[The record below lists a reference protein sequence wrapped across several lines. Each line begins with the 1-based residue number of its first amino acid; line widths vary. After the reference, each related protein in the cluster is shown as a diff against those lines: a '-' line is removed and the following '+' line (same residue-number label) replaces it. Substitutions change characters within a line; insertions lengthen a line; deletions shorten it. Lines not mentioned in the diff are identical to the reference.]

1 MFLQSRVD
9 DQSVWFEYDQ
19 SDLSSHQ
26 ECSYTE
32 MDNPY
37 KNGKEDQE
45 ILSIE
50 DDACTFVSLQ
60 VMQKMV
66 DERASCKYCGGSLST
81 IEDNDSLQSLC
92 SLWNFKCSDN
102 LCESNNLPGHYM
114 TPKMRK
120 TLK

>member
-1 MFLQSRVD
+1 MFLQARVD

-32 MDNPY
+32 MDNPD

-66 DERASCKYCGGSLST
+66 DERASCKYCGGSLSI
-81 IEDNDSLQSLC
+81 IEDNDSCNHYVPCGILNALTIC
-92 SLWNFKCSDN
+92 VN
-102 LCESNNLPGHYM
+102 LTIYRDIIWL
-114 TPKMRK
+114 
-120 TLK
+120 LK